1 MRVELTGRHVE
12 ITPPLRRLI
21 DRRLAK
27 LRRLLN
33 DAAVSAQVVCSRQK
47 YRHVV
52 EMTVHARGDHML
64 HGVGQ
69 GDTWQAA
76 LRQAGERLE
85 KQAQSLKER
94 WKERKRRATGVRR
107 LAAAAAAAAPPPEGA
122 RIVRSARYSVKPMT
136 VDDAALRL
144 EAGGDP
150 FVVFRNAANDA
161 INILYRRADGR
172 LGLIEPET

>member
-21 DRRLAK
+21 ERK
-27 LRRLLN
+27 LRKIERLLN

-47 YRHVV
+47 YRHLV
-52 EMTVHARGDHML
+52 EMTLHARGDHLL

-76 LRQAGERLE
+76 LRQVGERIE
-85 KQAQSLKER
+85 KQAHSLKER
-94 WKERKRRATGVRR
+94 WRTRKRRAAGVRR
-107 LAAAAAAAAPPPEGA
+107 LAAAAEAAAPPERA

-136 VDDAALRL
+136 LDDAALRL
-144 EAGGDP
+144 EGGGDP